1 MSAAIL
7 DNPLRMANRTQA
19 PFFLLDRVLFIGTY
33 LIRFFQDP
41 KQASQTH
48 VHSERER
55 CGCRQGCRGQ
65 NYWAWHFS
73 RWSQVHVSYSMGWVK
88 IWYWQR
94 DVQARIPWRNLAG
107 IALHAKKLIALQ
119 LELTSRHHAHRKCVV
134 QEHPQGTNELKAKY
148 WPNIHFWIKDTELS
162 FIKW

>member
-33 LIRFFQDP
+33 LIKFFQDP

-65 NYWAWHFS
+65 NFRAWHFS

-88 IWYWQR
+88 VWDWQR
-94 DVQARIPWRNLAG
+94 DVQARVPWRNLAG
-107 IALHAKKLIALQ
+107 IALQAKKLRTVPTIVIAHTIC
-119 LELTSRHHAHRKCVV
+119 TSPDTRISYRQCILI
-134 QEHPQGTNELKAKY
+134 QGYFCAV
-148 WPNIHFWIKDTELS
+148 
-162 FIKW
+162 